1 MKNRI
6 LSLVLAALMVLT
18 MSVAVSALDAPAPGG
33 DHIFNADRMMKFDDG
48 TKFHNGIVNGGI
60 INPGTGAPSTYAGLK
75 FDIDTYK
82 GEKCVKVE
90 LLEEKVTGFFDF
102 NYYQWNAEAYNPSLD
117 APKYP
122 WLRVRYA
129 YNDAAADIDCM
140 KFWASMDAPVLG
152 TTIGAAFKIWDIAN
166 GNGEWMDTVVNL
178 EDLIYED
185 GTAWAETTVRQ
196 FRIQMFE
203 YNENP
208 EAVCYI
214 AGFGFFETEEA
225 AKSYDFATGASAAPV
240 TPPAQTEAKT
250 EAPTEAKTEAP
261 TEAKTEAPTEAK
273 TEAAEEATEAVDAT
287 EATEEATEATEETA
301 DEEATTEE
309 GAEEVTDEAT
319 EEATEEVEATEE
331 ATEEKTEKSEEATE
345 KVEEPAEEGSNTGI
359 IVGVVAAVVV
369 VIALVAFLVSKK
381 KK

>member
-6 LSLVLAALMVLT
+6 FSLVLAVLMVLT
-18 MSVAVSALDAPAPGG
+18 MSVSISALDAPAPGG
-33 DHIFNADRMMKFDDG
+33 DHIFGADRMMQFDAG
-48 TKFHNGIVNGGI
+48 TRFHNGIVNGGI
-60 INPGTGAPSTYAGLK
+60 INPGTGAPSTYAGVK

-90 LLEEKVTGFFDF
+90 LLEEKVTGYFDF
-102 NYYQWNAEAYNPSLD
+102 NYYQWNAEYYNPSLD
-117 APKYP
+117 SPKYP

-129 YNDAAADIDCM
+129 YNDSAADIDCM
-140 KFWASMDAPVLG
+140 KFYASKDSPVLG
-152 TTIGAAFKIWDIAN
+152 VTVGAGMKIFDIAN

-178 EDLIYED
+178 EDIIYED
-185 GTAWAETTVRQ
+185 GTAWSETTIRQ
-196 FRIQMFE
+196 FRLYMFE

-214 AGFGFFETEEA
+214 AGFGFFETEEE
-225 AKSYDFATGASAAPV
+225 AKSYDFASGASTAPV

-261 TEAKTEAPTEAK
+261 TEAKTEAPTE
-273 TEAAEEATEAVDAT
+273 EATEAVDATEAT

-345 KVEEPAEEGSNTGI
+345 KVEEPAEESSNTGI